1 MNYGPL
7 KNTPAHVH
15 TLRCPTCEG
24 DVGLIPILWGSP
36 NRDSHTR
43 PLPVSRWTGR
53 RYLLTVV
60 TLLLTFAAV
69 NPAQATITVDHDV
82 MFVLDGVAPEPAS
95 PQYRI
100 LTYLARPL
108 TAAQNAFLTSSSG
121 RLQIWQKYSLS
132 PGGEP
137 VSVYYTD
144 PNLHTTPSS
153 VTIWNQAVGGS
164 GMSRPAPWVT
174 VTRRSTF
181 KYESA
186 GRYGQESCVGTA
198 PSDHSSVG
206 TLQTMPGTV
215 CIVTPPS
222 NGPTCRFS
230 QISPK
235 DLGSV
240 SVGEVGTLQWAESVA
255 CDRPA
260 TVTVGP
266 VTFSG
271 DDSDGLSATVGDASC
286 NNLAGTYAFPV
297 EVEAKNYCI
306 SLLGHY
312 RSGGSKLAMGVMH
325 VSYK

>member
-7 KNTPAHVH
+7 KNTPAQVH
-15 TLRCPTCEG
+15 TRRHTHQG
-24 DVGLIPILWGSP
+24 HNPISIRRGNIASRVMP
-36 NRDSHTR
+36 TR
-43 PLPVSRWTGR
+43 PRPSTRWYDRTCR
-53 RYLLTVV
+53 FVLSILLA
-60 TLLLTFAAV
+60 LLASV
-69 NPAQATITVDHDV
+69 NPAQAAVTVDHDV

-100 LTYLARPL
+100 LTYLSRPL
-108 TAAQNAFLTSSSG
+108 SDAQKEFLTSAPG
-121 RLQIWQKYSLS
+121 RMQIWQKYSLE

-137 VSVYYTD
+137 VNVYYTD
-144 PNLHTTPSS
+144 PNLNTAPSS

-164 GMSRPAPWVT
+164 GMSRPGPWVT

-186 GRYGQESCVGTA
+186 GRYGQESCMGTA

-230 QISPK
+230 QISSK
-235 DLGSV
+235 DLGTV
-240 SVGEVGTLQWAESVA
+240 SVGEVGTLKWAESVA

-271 DDSDGLSATVGDASC
+271 DDSDGLSATFGDSSC
-286 NNLAGTYAFPV
+286 NNLASSYTFPAAV
-297 EVEAKNYCI
+297 EGNNYCI

-312 RSGGSKLAMGVMH
+312 RSGGTKLAMGVMH